1 MRSRLKLGLT
11 ETVVVV
17 QRLGKLHFILFI
29 AFKKKNSS
37 YSSDPKVDL
46 AHLLATRDQELRTLQ
61 LRSLLMVQP
70 AGNSRWLRGKVKV
83 VSSGDTLVIMGFTK
97 AEIPH
102 ENTVVLGHL
111 SAPRLAHQGGQYD
124 PFAWDSRE
132 FLRSIGKCFH

>member
-1 MRSRLKLGLT
+1 MPIS
-11 ETVVVV
+11 
-17 QRLGKLHFILFI
+17 LHL
-29 AFKKKNSS
+29 
-37 YSSDPKVDL
+37 
-46 AHLLATRDQELRTLQ
+46 
-61 LRSLLMVQP
+61 SLVMAQP

-102 ENTVVLGHL
+102 ENTVVLAHL

-132 FLRSIGKCFH
+132 FLGKLCIGKGPL